1 MTFRSTEMRMRERL
15 DSNRVEGGREA
26 NMDRVS
32 GAEEWSGGRR
42 DLIRLGP

>member
-26 NMDRVS
+26 NM
-32 GAEEWSGGRR
+32 WSGVEWGTEGSYQ
-42 DLIRLGP
+42 IRAVMK

>member
-15 DSNRVEGGREA
+15 DSNRVEGGREGGEHGP
-26 NMDRVS
+26 S
-32 GAEEWSGGRR
+32 GAEWSGGLR